1 MFLKRLNFMNII
13 IEFFSF
19 IAQYSDYFVIVC
31 VFMSLI
37 TLAVYGAD
45 KRNAQAGKRRVSER
59 LLIALAAC
67 FGGVGAFIG
76 MRVFHHKTR
85 KPKFRILVPI
95 FMALQV
101 LFFACIIFF
110 AIKGTQQL

>member
-1 MFLKRLNFMNII
+1 MNII

-45 KRNAQAGKRRVSER
+45 KRNAQWQGSAGLVKGCF
-59 LLIALAAC
+59 IAIAAC

>member
-1 MFLKRLNFMNII
+1 MNII

-85 KPKFRILVPI
+85 KWKFRLGVPLILAAQLILWRV
-95 FMALQV
+95 LQ
-101 LFFACIIFF
+101 
-110 AIKGTQQL
+110 